1 MLTPIEIERKVF
13 KSGIGYEKK
22 DVDLFLKD
30 ILDNYEAIYKENV
43 ELNDKINV
51 LSEGIQ
57 YYKSIE
63 KTLQKALVLA
73 QRTSD
78 ETQEAA
84 KKEAKAIEQEAHARA
99 DLILADARREL
110 NSLHSKTINLVQQY
124 DLYKAQFKQ
133 LAAAQLEILSS
144 ESFQIHVANLDAFL
158 AQTEEY
164 GEENYSEEAAMEEG
178 YYSEEG
184 EEEECSVLLPEK
196 LEAPV
201 EAGRQVGAVNYC
213 LDGELLREYPIRT
226 KGAMD
231 EMDFAWI
238 LRFIWQQYSF

>member
-158 AQTEEY
+158 EQTEEY

-184 EEEECSVLLPEK
+184 EEEE
-196 LEAPV
+196 
-201 EAGRQVGAVNYC
+201 
-213 LDGELLREYPIRT
+213 
-226 KGAMD
+226 
-231 EMDFAWI
+231 
-238 LRFIWQQYSF
+238 